1 MSKKHHPIYV
11 IGHINPDTDSIA
23 SAMGY
28 AWFLQH
34 QADQNVYAARAGHLN
49 PQTTWIL
56 ERLGLESPVLLPD
69 ASPRFESIARRF
81 NTTTPDQSLR
91 DVWAIANRTGGV
103 APIVDEDGKPYGLVN
118 VLSIFEFLS
127 RSIGAHSNKEDIRIG
142 EILDRSCK
150 EACNT
155 QVPRFQANTRIR
167 DALPRIY
174 REERN
179 AFWVV
184 DEEGRYVG
192 ICLQREALNPPQLRL
207 ILVDHNEAGQALGA
221 VDEADLIEIIDH
233 HRLGNAPTRR
243 PIRFTVDVV
252 GSTCTLIAERIN
264 EAGLSAPPAIAGL
277 LMSGLISDTLL
288 LTSPTTTDRDHKV
301 AELLG
306 RWAFVGGSPLEGET
320 LESFGDQLLRAGS
333 GLAARTPDEIV
344 NADFK
349 LYEAG
354 GFNFGVGQVEVTN
367 RSQLAEHLDDLHQA
381 LIKQRNE
388 KGVDFVILM
397 VTDVVR
403 KASHLL
409 LTNEIPALE
418 GLPYPRRSD
427 GTLNAEGV
435 VSRKMQLLPVILGA
449 LEG

>member
-1 MSKKHHPIYV
+1 MSKKHHRTYV

-34 QADQNVYAARAGHLN
+34 KEDENVLPARAGHLN
-49 PQTTWIL
+49 PQTTWVL
-56 ERLGLESPVLLPD
+56 ERLALQPPTLLPD

-81 NTTTPDQSLR
+81 NTTTPDRPLR
-91 DVWAIANRTGGV
+91 EVWAIANRTGGI
-103 APIVDEDGKPYGLVN
+103 APIVNADGKPYGLVN
-118 VLSIFEFLS
+118 VLSLFEFLS
-127 RSIGAHSNKEDIRIG
+127 RSIGTTSAKEDMRIG
-142 EILDRSCK
+142 EILDHSCK
-150 EACNT
+150 DACDT
-155 QVPRFQANTRIR
+155 DVPRFQAHNRIR
-167 DALPRIY
+167 DALSRIY

-184 DEEGRYVG
+184 DEDNRYVG
-192 ICLQREALNPPQLRL
+192 ICLQREVLNPPRLRL

-221 VDEADLIEIIDH
+221 LDEADLIEIVDH

-252 GSTCTLIAERIN
+252 GSTCTLVAERID
-264 EAGLSAPPAIAGL
+264 EAGLSAPPNIAGAL
-277 LMSGLISDTLL
+277 LAGLISDTLL
-288 LTSPTTTDRDHKV
+288 LTSPTTTERDHRV
-301 AELLG
+301 AEMLS
-306 RWAFVGGSPLEGET
+306 RWAFVGGSPVEGET
-320 LESFGDQLLRAGS
+320 LESYGEQVIQAGA
-333 GLAARTPDEIV
+333 GLAARTPDEII
-344 NADFK
+344 NSDMK

-354 GFNFGVGQVEVTN
+354 GLKFAVSQAEVTN
-367 RSQLAEHLDDLHQA
+367 RSQLAEHVDALQQA
-381 LIKQRNE
+381 LTKFRNA
-388 KGVDFVILM
+388 KGLDFVILM

-403 KASHLL
+403 RASYLL
-409 LTNEIPALE
+409 LTNEVPALDD
-418 GLPYPRRSD
+418 LPYPRRPD